1 MTPFQIDIPQ
11 EALDD
16 LRERPIRTRWSP
28 ELPGAGWERGVP
40 ADYLRGLADYWVNH
54 FDWRKAEAELNQWPQ
69 YRTEI
74 DGQTLHFR
82 HIRAEREDALPLLL
96 MHDNP
101 GGIIGLLDVLTPLSR
116 HFHVVAPTMPGFGF
130 STPLAS
136 VGWTVPRTA
145 ALFDELMS
153 RLGYERYGAH
163 GGGGGANLSMELGRQ
178 VPQRLA
184 GIHVNAYVTIPAGEL
199 PELNEDEQR
208 RLGLMQRLMQD
219 GLGFNIIMTTRPQ
232 TISHGLHDSP
242 VGQAAWIVE
251 KFKEWTDD
259 DAELP
264 EDAFSRDR
272 ILTEVST
279 QWFTG
284 TQGSISQSYHD
295 VSHDPNAWGPKA
307 KVTVPAAFAVAAGD
321 VTVRSLAEQEA
332 NVARWTEFDR
342 GGAYLAL
349 EQPELLTSDVR
360 DFFGGLH

>member
-1 MTPFQIDIPQ
+1 MTPFRIEIPQ

-16 LRERPIRTRWSP
+16 LRERLLRTRWSP
-28 ELPGAGWERGVP
+28 ELPGAGWDRGVP
-40 ADYLRGLADYWVNH
+40 VDYLKGLADYWAND

-74 DGQTLHFR
+74 SGQTVHFR
-82 HIRAEREDALPLLL
+82 HLRAEREDALPLLL
-96 MHDNP
+96 LHDNP
-101 GGIIGLLDVLTPLSR
+101 GGVIGLLDVLTPLSR
-116 HFHVVAPTMPGFGF
+116 DFHIVAPTMPGFGF
-130 STPLAS
+130 STPVAS
-136 VGWTVPRTA
+136 TGWTVPRTA
-145 ALFDELMS
+145 GVFAELMA

-178 VPQRLA
+178 VPERLA
-184 GIHVNAYVTIPAGEL
+184 GIHVNAYVTIPAGDL

-208 RLGLMQRLMQD
+208 RLGLIQRFMQD
-219 GLGFNIIMTTRPQ
+219 GMGFNIIMTTRPQ

-251 KFKEWTDD
+251 KFKEWTDGS
-259 DAELP
+259 AELP

-284 TQGSISQSYHD
+284 TQGSISQSYRD
-295 VSHDPNAWGPKA
+295 VSEDPNAWGPKA
-307 KVTVPAAFAVAAGD
+307 PITVPTAFAVAASD
-321 VTVRSLAEQEA
+321 VTVRGLAEQET

-349 EQPELLTSDVR
+349 EQPDLLIADLR
-360 DFFGGLH
+360 AFFG